1 MGTGEQYQN
10 WYAEYS
16 LIGGLFTNDFVCR
29 FGRYMRGI
37 TAWAS
42 TAFGQGEL
50 LVAGGKL
57 QRRTVARGS
66 HGVHQSLRQ
75 FGVYVIWSRMTIC
88 RFNFTRYWY
97 AEYSLI
103 GGLFTNDFVC
113 RFGRY
118 MRGITAWASTA
129 FGQGELLVAGGK
141 LQRRTVAR
149 GSHGVHQ
156 SLRQFGVYVIWSRM
170 TKRNCL
176 FCLVC

>member
-1 MGTGEQYQN
+1 MWNLVWLKHTLSETKN
-10 WYAEYS
+10 
-16 LIGGLFTNDFVCR
+16 LVCKFFVD
-29 FGRYMRGI
+29 
-37 TAWAS
+37 S
-42 TAFGQGEL
+42 
-50 LVAGGKL
+50 
-57 QRRTVARGS
+57 
-66 HGVHQSLRQ
+66 
-75 FGVYVIWSRMTIC
+75 
-88 RFNFTRYWY
+88 RYWY

-156 SLRQFGVYVIWSRM
+156 SLRQFGVVCQLHKI
-170 TKRNCL
+170 
-176 FCLVC
+176 LVC